1 MKNNKP
7 LDGIKVIEIST
18 IITASL
24 SAMMLADQGAEVIK
38 IEQTGFGDPLRYL
51 GTQKGGISAIFAN
64 VNRGKSSLELD
75 LKKDT
80 DLNSAKKLICE
91 ADVLINNFRPGV
103 MEALGLSK
111 AECKKIN
118 KNLIYVAITGFGKE
132 GPFSSSP
139 AYDHVV
145 QAMSGA
151 TAIQSDG
158 DKPQYMKTLLCDK
171 ITAYTATQSICS
183 ALYKR
188 EKTGE
193 ASSIDLSMLD
203 SSMFFLWP
211 DGMMNHTLLDNDV
224 EILAPLTAAY
234 NMYECKDGSIS
245 IAAMLDK
252 HWHGIFKAVDKPEL
266 IDDQRFSSAA
276 ERSKNFIELLE
287 LVSLFKNYTVEEMF
301 ERLSNNDVPC
311 STNLSLEQAITNQQV
326 EDNYLV
332 KEKITET
339 QGKLRMIR
347 YPAIFDEEKF
357 INDKPAPK
365 LGEDNKKLY
374 K

>member
-7 LDGIKVIEIST
+7 LEGIKIIEIST

-24 SAMMLADQGAEVIK
+24 SAMMLADQGAEVVK

-51 GTQKGGISAIFAN
+51 GTQKGGMSAIFAN
-64 VNRGKSSLELD
+64 VNRGKSSVELD
-75 LKKDT
+75 LKKEA
-80 DLNSAKKLICE
+80 DLNFAKKLISE
-91 ADVLINNFRPGV
+91 ADVLLNNFRPGV
-103 MEALGLSK
+103 MESLGISK
-111 AECKKIN
+111 EECKKIN
-118 KNLIYVAITGFGKE
+118 EDLIYVAITGFGKK
-132 GPFSSSP
+132 GSFSNKP

-151 TAIQSDG
+151 TAIQSDLE
-158 DKPQYMKTLLCDK
+158 KPQYMKTLLCDK

-203 SSMFFLWP
+203 ASMFFLWP
-211 DGMMNHTLLDNDV
+211 DGMMNNTLLDDDV
-224 EILAPLTAAY
+224 QNLPPLTASY

-266 IDDQRFSSAA
+266 IDDERYSSAA
-276 ERSKNFIELLE
+276 ERSKNFIQLLE
-287 LVSLFKNYTVEEMF
+287 LVSLFKNYSVEEMF
-301 ERLSNNDVPC
+301 NRLTENDVPC
-311 STNLSLEQAITNQQV
+311 SKNLTLEQAITNQQV
-326 EDNYLV
+326 KDNDLIT
-332 KEKITET
+332 EQNTET
-339 QGKLRMIR
+339 QGMVRMIR
-347 YPAIFDEEKF
+347 YPALFDEEKL
-357 INDKPAPK
+357 INNKPAPK
-365 LGEDNKKLY
+365 LGEENKKLL

>member
-7 LDGIKVIEIST
+7 LEGIKIIEIST

-24 SAMMLADQGAEVIK
+24 SAMMLADQGAEVVK

-51 GTQKGGISAIFAN
+51 GTQKGGISAIFSN
-64 VNRGKSSLELD
+64 VNRGKSSVELD
-75 LKKDT
+75 LKKEI
-80 DLNSAKKLICE
+80 DLNFAKKLISE
-91 ADVLINNFRPGV
+91 ADVLLNNFRPGV
-103 MEALGLSK
+103 MESLGISK
-111 AECKKIN
+111 EECKKLN
-118 KNLIYVAITGFGKE
+118 EDLIYVAITGFGKK
-132 GPFSSSP
+132 GSFSNKP

-151 TAIQSDG
+151 TAIQSDL

-188 EKTGE
+188 ERTGE

-203 SSMFFLWP
+203 ASMFFLWP
-211 DGMMNHTLLDNDV
+211 DGMMNNTLLDDDV
-224 EILAPLTAAY
+224 QNLPPLTASY

-266 IDDQRFSSAA
+266 IDDDRYSSAA
-276 ERSKNFIELLE
+276 ERSKNFIQLLE
-287 LVSLFKNYTVEEMF
+287 LVSLFKNYSVEEMF
-301 ERLSNNDVPC
+301 NRLTENDVPC
-311 STNLSLEQAITNQQV
+311 SKNLTLEQAITNQQV
-326 EDNYLV
+326 KDNDLV
-332 KEKITET
+332 REQNTEI
-339 QGKLRMIR
+339 QGMVRMIR
-347 YPAIFDEEKF
+347 YPALFDEEKL
-357 INDKPAPK
+357 INNKPAPR
-365 LGEDNKKLY
+365 LGEDNKKLL

>member
-7 LDGIKVIEIST
+7 LEGIKIIEIST

-24 SAMMLADQGAEVIK
+24 SAMMLADQGAEVVK

-51 GTQKGGISAIFAN
+51 GTQKGGMSAIFAN
-64 VNRGKSSLELD
+64 VNRGKSSVELD
-75 LKKDT
+75 LKKEA
-80 DLNSAKKLICE
+80 DLNFAKKLISE
-91 ADVLINNFRPGV
+91 ADVLLNNFRPGV
-103 MEALGLSK
+103 MESLGISK
-111 AECKKIN
+111 EECKKLN
-118 KNLIYVAITGFGKE
+118 EDLIYVAITGFGKK
-132 GPFSSSP
+132 GSFSNKP

-151 TAIQSDG
+151 TAIQSDL

-188 EKTGE
+188 ERTGE

-203 SSMFFLWP
+203 ASMFFLWP
-211 DGMMNHTLLDNDV
+211 DGMMNNTLLDDDV
-224 EILAPLTAAY
+224 QNLPPLTASY

-266 IDDQRFSSAA
+266 IDDDRYSSAA
-276 ERSKNFIELLE
+276 ERSKNFIQLLE
-287 LVSLFKNYTVEEMF
+287 LVSLFKNYSVEEMF
-301 ERLSNNDVPC
+301 NRLTENDVPC
-311 STNLSLEQAITNQQV
+311 SKNLTLEQAITNQQV
-326 EDNYLV
+326 KDNDLV
-332 KEKITET
+332 REQNTET
-339 QGKLRMIR
+339 QGMVRMIR
-347 YPAIFDEEKF
+347 YPALFDDEKL
-357 INDKPAPK
+357 INNKPAPR
-365 LGEDNKKLY
+365 LGEDNKKLL

>member
-51 GTQKGGISAIFAN
+51 GTQKGGVSAIFAN

-132 GPFSSSP
+132 GPFSNSP

-158 DKPQYMKTLLCDK
+158 DKPQYIKTLLCDK

-252 HWHGIFKAVDKPEL
+252 HWHGIFKAVDKPEF
-266 IDDQRFSSAA
+266 INDQRFSSPA

-301 ERLSNNDVPC
+301 KRLSDNDVPC

-365 LGEDNKKLY
+365 LGEDNKKLL

>member
-7 LDGIKVIEIST
+7 LEGIKIIEIST

-24 SAMMLADQGAEVIK
+24 SAMMLADQGAEVVK

-64 VNRGKSSLELD
+64 VNRGKSSVELD
-75 LKKDT
+75 LKKET
-80 DLNSAKKLICE
+80 DLNFAKKLISE
-91 ADVLINNFRPGV
+91 ADVLLNNFRPGV
-103 MEALGLSK
+103 MESLGISK
-111 AECKKIN
+111 EECKKLN
-118 KNLIYVAITGFGKE
+118 EDLIYVAITGFGKK
-132 GPFSSSP
+132 GSFSNKP

-151 TAIQSDG
+151 TAIQSDL

-188 EKTGE
+188 ERTGE

-203 SSMFFLWP
+203 ASMFFLWP
-211 DGMMNHTLLDNDV
+211 DGMMNNTLLDDDV
-224 EILAPLTAAY
+224 QTLPPLTASY

-266 IDDQRFSSAA
+266 IDDDRYSSAA
-276 ERSKNFIELLE
+276 ERSKNFIQLLE
-287 LVSLFKNYTVEEMF
+287 LVSLFKNYSVEEMF
-301 ERLSNNDVPC
+301 NRLTENDVPC
-311 STNLSLEQAITNQQV
+311 SKNLTLEQAITNQQV
-326 EDNYLV
+326 KDNDLV
-332 KEKITET
+332 REQNTEI
-339 QGKLRMIR
+339 QGMVRMIR
-347 YPAIFDEEKF
+347 YPALFDEEKL
-357 INDKPAPK
+357 INNKPAPR
-365 LGEDNKKLY
+365 LGEDNKKLL

>member
-7 LDGIKVIEIST
+7 LEGIKIIEIST

-24 SAMMLADQGAEVIK
+24 SAMMLADQGAEVVK

-64 VNRGKSSLELD
+64 VNRGKSSVELD
-75 LKKDT
+75 LKKET
-80 DLNSAKKLICE
+80 DLNFAKKLISE
-91 ADVLINNFRPGV
+91 ADVLLNNFRPGV
-103 MEALGLSK
+103 MESLGISK
-111 AECKKIN
+111 EECKKLN
-118 KNLIYVAITGFGKE
+118 EDLIYVAITGFGKK
-132 GPFSSSP
+132 GSFSNKP

-151 TAIQSDG
+151 TAIQSDL

-188 EKTGE
+188 ERTGE

-203 SSMFFLWP
+203 ASMFFLWP
-211 DGMMNHTLLDNDV
+211 DGMMNNTLLDDDV
-224 EILAPLTAAY
+224 QNLPPLTASY

-266 IDDQRFSSAA
+266 IDDDRYSSAA
-276 ERSKNFIELLE
+276 ERSKNFIQLLE
-287 LVSLFKNYTVEEMF
+287 LVSLFKNYSVEEMF
-301 ERLSNNDVPC
+301 NRLTENDVPC
-311 STNLSLEQAITNQQV
+311 SKNLTLEQAITNQQV
-326 EDNYLV
+326 KDNDLV
-332 KEKITET
+332 REQNTEI
-339 QGKLRMIR
+339 QGMVRMIR
-347 YPAIFDEEKF
+347 YPALFDEEKL
-357 INDKPAPK
+357 INNKPAPR
-365 LGEDNKKLY
+365 LGEDNKKLL

>member
-51 GTQKGGISAIFAN
+51 GTQKGGVSAIFAN

-245 IAAMLDK
+245 IAAMRDK

-301 ERLSNNDVPC
+301 KRLSDNDVPC

-365 LGEDNKKLY
+365 LGEDNKKLL

>member
-7 LDGIKVIEIST
+7 LEGIKIIEIST

-24 SAMMLADQGAEVIK
+24 SAMMLADQGAEVVK

-64 VNRGKSSLELD
+64 VNRGKSSVELD
-75 LKKDT
+75 LKKET
-80 DLNSAKKLICE
+80 DLNFAKKLISE
-91 ADVLINNFRPGV
+91 ADVLLNNFRPGV
-103 MEALGLSK
+103 MESLGISK
-111 AECKKIN
+111 EECKKLN
-118 KNLIYVAITGFGKE
+118 EDLIYVAITGFGKK
-132 GPFSSSP
+132 GSFSNKP

-151 TAIQSDG
+151 TAIQSDL

-188 EKTGE
+188 ERTGE

-203 SSMFFLWP
+203 ASMFFLWP
-211 DGMMNHTLLDNDV
+211 DGMMNNTLLDDDV
-224 EILAPLTAAY
+224 QNLPPLTASY

-266 IDDQRFSSAA
+266 IDDDRYSSAA
-276 ERSKNFIELLE
+276 ERSKNFIQLLE
-287 LVSLFKNYTVEEMF
+287 LVSLFKNYSVEEMF
-301 ERLSNNDVPC
+301 NRLTENDVPC
-311 STNLSLEQAITNQQV
+311 SKNLTLEQAITNQQV
-326 EDNYLV
+326 KDNDLV
-332 KEKITET
+332 REQNTET
-339 QGKLRMIR
+339 QGMVRMIR
-347 YPAIFDEEKF
+347 YPALFDEEKL
-357 INDKPAPK
+357 INNKPAPR
-365 LGEDNKKLY
+365 LGEDNKKLL

>member
-51 GTQKGGISAIFAN
+51 GTQKGGVSAIFAN

-158 DKPQYMKTLLCDK
+158 DKPQYIKTLLCDK

-252 HWHGIFKAVDKPEL
+252 HWHGIFKAIDKPEL

-301 ERLSNNDVPC
+301 ERLSDNDVPC

-365 LGEDNKKLY
+365 LGEDNKKLL

>member
-51 GTQKGGISAIFAN
+51 GTQKGGVSAIFAN

-252 HWHGIFKAVDKPEL
+252 HWHGIFKAIDKPEL

-301 ERLSNNDVPC
+301 KRLSDNDVPC

-365 LGEDNKKLY
+365 LGEDNKKLL

>member
-24 SAMMLADQGAEVIK
+24 SAMMLADQGAEVVK

-51 GTQKGGISAIFAN
+51 GTQKGGVSAIFAN

-132 GPFSSSP
+132 GPFSNSP

-252 HWHGIFKAVDKPEL
+252 HWHGIFKSVDKPEL

-301 ERLSNNDVPC
+301 ERLSDNDVPC

-365 LGEDNKKLY
+365 LGEDNKKLL

>member
-24 SAMMLADQGAEVIK
+24 SAMMLADQGAEIIK

-51 GTQKGGISAIFAN
+51 GTQKGGVSAIFAN

-252 HWHGIFKAVDKPEL
+252 HWHGIFKAIDKPEL

-301 ERLSNNDVPC
+301 ERLSDNDVPC

-365 LGEDNKKLY
+365 LGEDNKKLL

>member
-7 LDGIKVIEIST
+7 LEGIKIIEIST

-24 SAMMLADQGAEVIK
+24 SAMMLADQGAEVVK

-51 GTQKGGISAIFAN
+51 GTQKGGMSAIFAN
-64 VNRGKSSLELD
+64 VNRGKSSVELD
-75 LKKDT
+75 LKKEA
-80 DLNSAKKLICE
+80 DLNFAKKLISE
-91 ADVLINNFRPGV
+91 ADVLLNNFRPGV
-103 MEALGLSK
+103 MESLGISK
-111 AECKKIN
+111 EECKKIN
-118 KNLIYVAITGFGKE
+118 EDLIYVAITGFGKK
-132 GPFSSSP
+132 GSFSNKP

-151 TAIQSDG
+151 TAIQSDLE
-158 DKPQYMKTLLCDK
+158 KPQYMKTLLCDK

-203 SSMFFLWP
+203 ASMFFLWP
-211 DGMMNHTLLDNDV
+211 DGMMNNTLLDDDV
-224 EILAPLTAAY
+224 HNLPPLTASY

-266 IDDQRFSSAA
+266 IDDERYSSAA
-276 ERSKNFIELLE
+276 ERSKNFIQLLE
-287 LVSLFKNYTVEEMF
+287 LVSLFKNYSVEEMF
-301 ERLSNNDVPC
+301 NRLTENDVPC
-311 STNLSLEQAITNQQV
+311 SKNLTLEQAITNQQV
-326 EDNYLV
+326 KDNDLV
-332 KEKITET
+332 TEQNTET
-339 QGKLRMIR
+339 QGMVRMIR
-347 YPAIFDEEKF
+347 YPALFDEEKL
-357 INDKPAPK
+357 INNKPAPK
-365 LGEDNKKLY
+365 LGEDNKKLL

>member
-51 GTQKGGISAIFAN
+51 GTQKGGVSAIFAN

-132 GPFSSSP
+132 GPYSSSP

-266 IDDQRFSSAA
+266 IDDQRFSTAA
-276 ERSKNFIELLE
+276 ERSKNLIELLE

-301 ERLSNNDVPC
+301 KRLSDNDVPC

-365 LGEDNKKLY
+365 LGEDNKKLL

>member
-7 LDGIKVIEIST
+7 LEGIKIIEIST

-24 SAMMLADQGAEVIK
+24 SAMMLADQGAEVVK

-64 VNRGKSSLELD
+64 VNRGKSSVELD
-75 LKKDT
+75 LKKET
-80 DLNSAKKLICE
+80 DLNFAKKLISE
-91 ADVLINNFRPGV
+91 ADVLLNNFRPGV
-103 MEALGLSK
+103 MESLGISRE
-111 AECKKIN
+111 ECKKLN
-118 KNLIYVAITGFGKE
+118 KDLIYVAITGFGKK
-132 GPFSSSP
+132 GSFSNKP

-151 TAIQSDG
+151 TAIQSDLE
-158 DKPQYMKTLLCDK
+158 KPQYMKTLLCDK

-188 EKTGE
+188 ERTGE

-203 SSMFFLWP
+203 ASMFFLWP
-211 DGMMNHTLLDNDV
+211 DGMMNNTLLDDDV
-224 EILAPLTAAY
+224 QNLPPLTTAY

-266 IDDQRFSSAA
+266 IDDERYSSAT
-276 ERSKNFIELLE
+276 ERSKNFIQLLE
-287 LVSLFKNYTVEEMF
+287 LVSLFKNYSVDEMF
-301 ERLSNNDVPC
+301 NRLTENDVPC
-311 STNLSLEQAITNQQV
+311 SKNLTLEQAITNQQV
-326 EDNYLV
+326 EDNDLV
-332 KEKITET
+332 TEQNTET
-339 QGKLRMIR
+339 QGMVRMIR
-347 YPAIFDEEKF
+347 YPALFDEKKL
-357 INDKPAPK
+357 INNKPAPK
-365 LGEDNKKLY
+365 LGEDNKKLL

>member
-51 GTQKGGISAIFAN
+51 GTQKGGVSAIFAN

-151 TAIQSDG
+151 TAIQSEG

-301 ERLSNNDVPC
+301 ERLSDNDVPC

-365 LGEDNKKLY
+365 LGEDNKKLL